1 MFCLLR
7 TAHSVPAE
15 ATYKDITEVLEGLYG
30 DHHLAAAYCSQLIGE
45 FLQEFAATI
54 GQMAHRA
61 FVGLPLHFIEG
72 EVAYALDWI
81 RDQEVKIP
89 LFMGG
94 EIMLN
99 KALSQALR
107 LQRWQLGHQ
116 QGCGW

>member
-30 DHHLAAAYCSQLIGE
+30 DHQLAAAYRSQLTGE
-45 FLQEFAATI
+45 FLQVSAVTI
-54 GQMAHRA
+54 VRMAHRA
-61 FVGLPLHFIEG
+61 FVGLPLHFTEG
-72 EVAYALDWI
+72 EVACALDWI
-81 RDQEVKIP
+81 WAQEVKFP

-99 KALSQALR
+99 KALR
-107 LQRWQLGHQ
+107 LHRWQAGRQH
-116 QGCGW
+116 GCGW